1 MAPIRFGASNDGPR
15 LTVAAMLKNPNF
27 IPERTLRLMEN
38 QFVVDGLFRQGP
50 PAQSGAVGYTENQ
63 PMFADNDPEIVE
75 EYGEIPVL
83 GTSVGAKKVVRTVKK
98 AGALVVSREMRDR
111 NDAATLRQ
119 RMELVK
125 NTFVRHYDKE
135 FMNLFLNHPDVPTQN
150 ITEDWVDGTNPTPR
164 KDIAT
169 AMATI
174 ENASV
179 TGLGADHILGF
190 QADTLVIPSTV
201 VTAWLDSDE
210 INEVFAHGVLADEQ
224 LRYTGKMPRKFFG
237 LDVVVARALNGT
249 NKALVLQRGVCGFIS
264 DERPL
269 EATPMYEKR
278 ETETWRA
285 DFTRRSV
292 AALDQPKA
300 AVILNGV
307 ES

>member
-38 QFVVDGLFRQGP
+38 QFVVDGLFRQG
-50 PAQSGAVGYTENQ
+50 
-63 PMFADNDPEIVE
+63 
-75 EYGEIPVL
+75 
-83 GTSVGAKKVVRTVKK
+83 
-98 AGALVVSREMRDR
+98 
-111 NDAATLRQ
+111 Q